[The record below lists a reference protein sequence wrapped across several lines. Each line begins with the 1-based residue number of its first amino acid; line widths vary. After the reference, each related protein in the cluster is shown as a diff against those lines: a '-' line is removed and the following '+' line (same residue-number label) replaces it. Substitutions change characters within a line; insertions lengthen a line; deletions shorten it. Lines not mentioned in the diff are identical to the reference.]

1 MRCNTWLRVPS
12 APLVGACQVLS
23 EGVSL
28 LMGIAVVRLRRMV
41 EEWRFLAVWCV
52 LMVACAQG
60 TSAIRSVV
68 LILLSGQA
76 ETRVK

>member
-1 MRCNTWLRVPS
+1 MIGTAV
-12 APLVGACQVLS
+12 
-23 EGVSL
+23 VSL
-28 LMGIAVVRLRRMV
+28 WRVV

-68 LILLSGQA
+68 LILLSGRA

>member
-1 MRCNTWLRVPS
+1 M
-12 APLVGACQVLS
+12 
-23 EGVSL
+23 
-28 LMGIAVVRLRRMV
+28 MGTAVVRLWPMV